1 MRIET
6 TILSSLLYNEE
17 YTRQVIPFIR
27 QEYFSDHTE
36 RTIFKTINDYVEKYN
51 NSPTIESLNID
62 IQKAVLNED
71 QHKTIQGY
79 LSELSPSESDF
90 QWLVDQT
97 ENWCKDRAIYNAI
110 FSGNVVNNM

>member
-17 YTRQVIPFIR
+17 YTRKVIPFIR

-51 NSPTIESLNID
+51 SSPTIESLNID

-71 QHKTIQGY
+71 QHKTIQDIF
-79 LSELSPSESDF
+79 LNFLH
-90 QWLVDQT
+90 QNQ
-97 ENWCKDRAIYNAI
+97 I
-110 FSGNVVNNM
+110 FSG